1 MRPNSKMSSILGRR
15 ITLSRKHLP
24 KLQNIQL
31 NLKVTDGMKNE
42 FVNKARLANVQNS
55 NPFY

>member
-1 MRPNSKMSSILGRR
+1 MSSILGRR

-24 KLQNIQL
+24 RLQNIQL